1 MNIATR
7 VLLELQETTLLAA
20 RAARGLFKRP
30 RYIPESIAQ
39 MDAIGVGS
47 LTIIILT
54 GFFTGG
60 VLTLQT
66 YPTLKYYGAQGQTG
80 YLVALSLI
88 RELGPVLTAL
98 MVTGR
103 VGSAIA
109 AELGSMSVSQ
119 QIDAMRALG
128 TDPVRKLV
136 TPRIIALLITL
147 PLLTVI
153 GDVVGIVGGWSVA
166 GGLYGMSSDMFFS
179 SVRDGIS
186 TDDIIGGIIKP
197 MVFMASTDIEINPTT
212 LPPSYDGQVS
222 EDAAESTFAEVDD
235 RERAIPAI
243 EFRDVH
249 LSFDERKVLN
259 GLTFKVMKGETK
271 IILGGS
277 GCGKSTTIKL
287 VLGLLKPDS
296 GQILVDGE
304 DITNYTELEMM
315 RVRKKIGMVF
325 QEGALF
331 DSLSVYDNVAF
342 RLHEQ
347 GVPEEEVEPEVRRM
361 LRFVNLEDAIDK
373 MPIELSGG
381 MRRRVGIA
389 RALVGDPKIVMFDE
403 PTAGLDP
410 PTARTICEL
419 AMKLRDL
426 EDVSSIFVTHE
437 MNNLEYLSSEYAVV
451 NDAGDVVFEL
461 EGERLCLINTKVLML
476 RDGQP
481 IFSGTDEALK
491 KAEDPYIQKF
501 LRGH

>member
-1 MNIATR
+1 
-7 VLLELQETTLLAA
+7 
-20 RAARGLFKRP
+20 
-30 RYIPESIAQ
+30 
-39 MDAIGVGS
+39 
-47 LTIIILT
+47 
-54 GFFTGG
+54 
-60 VLTLQT
+60 
-66 YPTLKYYGAQGQTG
+66 
-80 YLVALSLI
+80 
-88 RELGPVLTAL
+88 
-98 MVTGR
+98 
-103 VGSAIA
+103 
-109 AELGSMSVSQ
+109 
-119 QIDAMRALG
+119 
-128 TDPVRKLV
+128 
-136 TPRIIALLITL
+136 
-147 PLLTVI
+147 
-153 GDVVGIVGGWSVA
+153 
-166 GGLYGMSSDMFFS
+166 
-179 SVRDGIS
+179 
-186 TDDIIGGIIKP
+186 
-197 MVFMASTDIEINPTT
+197 MASTDVEVHKSAP
-212 LPPSYDGQVS
+212 LPADGRVS
-222 EDAAESTFAEVDD
+222 EDAAESTFAAEDD
-235 RERAIPAI
+235 RDRAIPAI

-249 LSFDERKVLN
+249 LAFDDRKVLD

-296 GQILVDGE
+296 GRVLVDGE
-304 DITNYTELEMM
+304 DITEFNEVEMM

-373 MPIELSGG
+373 MPNELSGG

-419 AMKLRDL
+419 AIKLRDL

-451 NDAGDVVFEL
+451 NDEGEVIYEK
-461 EGERLCLINTKVLML
+461 EGERLCLINTKVMMM
-476 RDGQP
+476 RDGKP

-491 KAEDPYIQKF
+491 KADDRYIQKF